1 MSAVVLWFRDS
12 LETET
17 VEGTLVD
24 LANNLNIAAA
34 NGKQFAIFDATDGEG
49 VLVDTRSIIKAREQ
63 TAEDAFVSG

>member
-1 MSAVVLWFRDS
+1 VSAVVLWFRDS

-17 VEGTLVD
+17 VEGNLVD

-34 NGKQFAIFDATDGEG
+34 NGKQFAIFDGADGDA

-63 TAEDAFVSG
+63 RIEDAFVRG